1 MKHTSNPPTTQGEVF
16 TRNLMAELLEDTEHR
31 SKVVML
37 QFLIETFYEM
47 RITGTTIPESQE
59 WGLQHVTDKGF
70 YLYPLIK
77 KVYLVRFDN
86 FSISLDNQQL
96 GLGVTLDVLSLVA
109 GESSEPAI
117 YQAYKELR
125 EYILSHADTLEGAY
139 TYAKLSHSL
148 TLSNHWFRPDRRTV
162 KQSGFF
168 WVFGYPRDFQRKHK
182 RFTLHTLRIYVI

>member
-1 MKHTSNPPTTQGEVF
+1 MKHTSTPPTTQGEVF

-148 TLSNHWFRPDRRTV
+148 
-162 KQSGFF
+162 
-168 WVFGYPRDFQRKHK
+168 
-182 RFTLHTLRIYVI
+182 

>member
-1 MKHTSNPPTTQGEVF
+1 M
-16 TRNLMAELLEDTEHR
+16 
-31 SKVVML
+31 
-37 QFLIETFYEM
+37 
-47 RITGTTIPESQE
+47 
-59 WGLQHVTDKGF
+59 GLQHVTDKGF

-125 EYILSHADTLEGAY
+125 EYILSCR
-139 TYAKLSHSL
+139 YA
-148 TLSNHWFRPDRRTV
+148 RGRV
-162 KQSGFF
+162 
-168 WVFGYPRDFQRKHK
+168 Y
-182 RFTLHTLRIYVI
+182 LR

>member
-1 MKHTSNPPTTQGEVF
+1 MNLSTNTPTCYGEDD
-16 TRNLMAELLEDTEHR
+16 TRKFLAELLEDTEHR

-37 QFLIETFYEM
+37 QFLIQSFYEI
-47 RITGTTIPESQE
+47 RVPATAIPDVQA
-59 WGLQHVTDKGF
+59 WGLKHLAGKGF
-70 YLYPLIK
+70 YLYPLVE

-96 GLGVTLDVLSLVA
+96 GLGVTLDVLSLVV

-139 TYAKLSHSL
+139 TYAKLSHS
-148 TLSNHWFRPDRRTV
+148 
-162 KQSGFF
+162 
-168 WVFGYPRDFQRKHK
+168 
-182 RFTLHTLRIYVI
+182 I

>member
-1 MKHTSNPPTTQGEVF
+1 MKHTSNTPTTQGEVF

-47 RITGTTIPESQE
+47 RITGTKIPESQE

-96 GLGVTLDVLSLVA
+96 GLGV
-109 GESSEPAI
+109 
-117 YQAYKELR
+117 
-125 EYILSHADTLEGAY
+125 
-139 TYAKLSHSL
+139 
-148 TLSNHWFRPDRRTV
+148 
-162 KQSGFF
+162 
-168 WVFGYPRDFQRKHK
+168 
-182 RFTLHTLRIYVI
+182 